1 MNPCRGGFVPAKNY
15 CCTRL
20 CVTRVVHRKDE
31 AKHGALK
38 RVHHWYAA
46 ECGPCGAGYDEMS
59 RRCEGSH
66 IAAPCGFDCPQTP
79 YFELLPGFPQPHDPA
94 VLQRISVRL
103 SFSRV
108 CLPPSIRRQMTSWP
122 RPCTGA
128 QRSHAAKC
136 YRPLGRY
143 TDVGYYKSI
152 PSQTTVLWVQAR
164 RCSLTFFAY
173 FWQFVRSCRQF
184 PD

>member
-1 MNPCRGGFVPAKNY
+1 M
-15 CCTRL
+15 
-20 CVTRVVHRKDE
+20 TRVVHRKDE

-143 TDVGYYKSI
+143 TDVGYYRSI